1 MYSSEDLELFSIS
14 EYTMKAFF
22 PIVGEKEYKDSTLR
36 TEQRQCGFTP
46 PVLNPYLS
54 HSCRSRSTTPCERP
68 NTNKHPCD
76 RLSMLKSKYFDHYF

>member
-36 TEQRQCGFTP
+36 TEQRQ
-46 PVLNPYLS
+46 
-54 HSCRSRSTTPCERP
+54 
-68 NTNKHPCD
+68 
-76 RLSMLKSKYFDHYF
+76 